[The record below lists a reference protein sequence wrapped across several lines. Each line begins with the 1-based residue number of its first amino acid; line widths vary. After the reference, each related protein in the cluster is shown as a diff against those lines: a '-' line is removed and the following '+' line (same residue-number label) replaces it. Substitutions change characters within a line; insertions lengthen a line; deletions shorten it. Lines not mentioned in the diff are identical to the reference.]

1 MQYPPNSTSALRE
14 PINYDV
20 SEIKEIKPT
29 LPFIFSDLLWREL
42 RKIVRKK
49 KKKKKKNAVLLKLA
63 EQANYL
69 KSSSRF

>member
-1 MQYPPNSTSALRE
+1 MQYPPNSISALRE

-20 SEIKEIKPT
+20 SEIKEIKQHFLSYSLT
-29 LPFIFSDLLWREL
+29 CCGESLGRLSG
-42 RKIVRKK
+42 
-49 KKKKKKNAVLLKLA
+49 KKKKKNAVLLKLA

>member
-49 KKKKKKNAVLLKLA
+49 KKKRM
-63 EQANYL
+63 QSY
-69 KSSSRF
+69 

>member
-49 KKKKKKNAVLLKLA
+49 KKKKNAVLLKLA